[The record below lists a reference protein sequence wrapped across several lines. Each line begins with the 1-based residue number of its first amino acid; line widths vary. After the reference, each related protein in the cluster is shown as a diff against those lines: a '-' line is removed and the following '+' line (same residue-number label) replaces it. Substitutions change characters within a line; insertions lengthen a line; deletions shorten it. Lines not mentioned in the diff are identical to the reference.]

1 MNHQRVGP
9 KEKIKRGQ
17 IKLTEA
23 TCQNCLLTLSRH
35 TIRTRVIRARH
46 SSDCVGTTSP
56 HVTAISTLNL
66 LFWFIDA
73 GRAIDVEKVCDIV
86 GLPTNRSD
94 NARVLCVD
102 EKAQVQ
108 ALVERT

>member
-1 MNHQRVGP
+1 LG
-9 KEKIKRGQ
+9 KGQ
-17 IKLTEA
+17 L
-23 TCQNCLLTLSRH
+23 R
-35 TIRTRVIRARH
+35 
-46 SSDCVGTTSP
+46 P
-56 HVTAISTLNL
+56 HVAAISTRHL

-94 NARVLCVD
+94 KAHVLRVD

-108 ALVERT
+108 APVERT

>member
-1 MNHQRVGP
+1 
-9 KEKIKRGQ
+9 
-17 IKLTEA
+17 
-23 TCQNCLLTLSRH
+23 
-35 TIRTRVIRARH
+35 
-46 SSDCVGTTSP
+46 
-56 HVTAISTLNL
+56 
-66 LFWFIDA
+66 
-73 GRAIDVEKVCDIV
+73 VCDIV